1 MRWPSL
7 CRLFHTIWPINVYE
21 ARDQT
26 IHPHHH
32 QLMGY
37 LQLVLDAPTTL
48 SPRLH
53 VHTPLAWG
61 STPPTQP
68 LDKIATNLLA
78 WVDTACVMAASSL
91 TQAKLIQQL
100 QRTPTSVLEPLFLLL
115 GTAQQDSMLSAS
127 RARDMCVFTQPCA
140 CSVAASAT
148 AVATR
153 FRESTRATTATTE
166 DATLPTLPI
175 PLAAVVDRV
184 CMRTLTSRVYPVVLH
199 WMSTGD
205 GVSYEEVRLIR
216 YTQGAVDARGR
227 SIECRIRR
235 LDKTGSS
242 AYKSVNIATLVFPAG
257 VAPPAATSTDG
268 VTTTGQTHK
277 ATRTVPVVPPPRE
290 DLAHSPT
297 LCGLAGL
304 SMRTDAPLQTP
315 HHVGR
320 LYVQMGISGVTPV
333 GVYTESHLDDGTTLR
348 RYTFEADPKRVY
360 THRSRRRTDG
370 VRV

>member
-7 CRLFHTIWPINVYE
+7 CRLFRTIWPTR
-21 ARDQT
+21 AQT

-32 QLMGY
+32 RLLAY

-48 SPRLH
+48 PPRLH

-68 LDKIATNLLA
+68 LDKIATILLA
-78 WVDTACVMAASSL
+78 WVDTACVVAVSSL
-91 TQAKLIQQL
+91 TQAELLQRL

-115 GTAQQDSMLSAS
+115 GTAQQNSVLSAS
-127 RARDMCVFTQPCA
+127 RARDQCVFTQSPA
-140 CSVAASAT
+140 CPVAASAT
-148 AVATR
+148 AVATC
-153 FRESTRATTATTE
+153 FRDRTRATTVTTANATTPT
-166 DATLPTLPI
+166 TLSI
-175 PLAAVVDRV
+175 PLATVVDRV

-199 WMSTGD
+199 WLATGD

-216 YTQGAVDARGR
+216 YTPGAVDARGR

-235 LDKTGSS
+235 LDRTGSS
-242 AYKSVNIATLVFPAG
+242 AYKSVNITTLVFPAG

-348 RYTFEADPKRVY
+348 RYTFDADPKRVY